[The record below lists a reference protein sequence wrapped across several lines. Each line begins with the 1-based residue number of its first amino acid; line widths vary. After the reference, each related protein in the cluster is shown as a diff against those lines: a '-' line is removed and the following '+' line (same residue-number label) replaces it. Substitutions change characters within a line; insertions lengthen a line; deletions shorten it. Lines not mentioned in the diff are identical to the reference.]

1 MCVCVCGVCVCVYGV
16 FVIRH
21 ASRVRFLDAHTRD
34 FSVYFVNT
42 NVCWLES
49 ALQPFGETE

>member
-1 MCVCVCGVCVCVYGV
+1 MCVCVCVCVCVYRV